1 MMTTAPVAVV
11 AETRPAVRLAVR
23 EDEQCLVDMVKR
35 VHEESALRAADGELL
50 PLDHVR
56 VKEAV
61 QRAIIPN
68 RNGHDLPAWIGVIG
82 RHRELHGSVYLSM
95 EQTWY
100 SNQPIVTE
108 LWNYLLPDH
117 RKSGNAR
124 ALIEFAKAS
133 ASAINCTLVMG
144 IMTSGRE
151 EAKARF
157 YRRQLGNP
165 VGAFFAWSER

>member
-1 MMTTAPVAVV
+1 MSMTVV
-11 AETRPAVRLAVR
+11 ADVRPPVRLAVR
-23 EDEQCLVDMVKR
+23 EDEQCIVDMVKR
-35 VHEESALRAADGELL
+35 VHEESALRSTTGDLL
-50 PLDHVR
+50 PLDPVR
-56 VKEAV
+56 VREAV

-68 RNGHDLPAWIGVIG
+68 RNGNELPAWIGVIG

-100 SNQPIVTE
+100 SSEPIVAE
-108 LWNYLLPDH
+108 LWNYLLPEH

-124 ALIEFAKAS
+124 ALIEFAKES
-133 ASAINCTLVMG
+133 AKAAKCTLVMG
-144 IMTSGRE
+144 IMTAGRE

-165 VGAFFAWSER
+165 VGAFFAWSEAH